1 MFNELKEQKYF
12 KEITDLEITEITYF
26 KERKRVRSLQ
36 KAEAYL
42 EPKQGST
49 ITLFSQWKLDHRC
62 STAFI

>member
-42 EPKQGST
+42 EPKQAST
-49 ITLFSQWKLDHRC
+49 ITLFSQ
-62 STAFI
+62 